1 MQEFGIFILDGHGG
15 LGEPCAVSDA
25 GPHGRRRSAEEPG
38 FDEVLDRLRVV
49 VERLEGGKL
58 SLEES
63 LAAYEEGVSLAR
75 RGHSLLDRVEKR
87 VEVLVRAGSSGIEV
101 APFAVPDDA
110 GDDEATGN
118 GRGGEQE
125 ADDEN
130 GP

>member
-1 MQEFGIFILDGHGG
+1 MQELGFFILDGQVAR
-15 LGEPCAVSDA
+15 GESCAVSDA

-75 RGHSLLDRVEKR
+75 RGHALLDSAEKR
-87 VEVLVRAGSSGIEV
+87 VEVLVRAGSSGVEV

-110 GDDEATGN
+110 SDDESAGN

-130 GP
+130 GL

>member
-1 MQEFGIFILDGHGG
+1 MRDFGFFILDGQRGV
-15 LGEPCAVSDA
+15 GESCAVSDA
-25 GPHGRRRSAEEPG
+25 GPHARRRSAEEPG

-75 RGHSLLDRVEKR
+75 RGHALLDSAEKR
-87 VEVLVRAGSSGIEV
+87 VEVLVRAGSSGVEV
-101 APFAVPDDA
+101 APFAVPDDPG
-110 GDDEATGN
+110 GDAPPGN
-118 GRGGEQE
+118 GRDGEQE

-130 GP
+130 GS

>member
-1 MQEFGIFILDGHGG
+1 M
-15 LGEPCAVSDA
+15 SDA
-25 GPHGRRRSAEEPG
+25 GPHGRRRSADEPG

-75 RGHSLLDRVEKR
+75 RGHALLDSAEKR

-110 GDDEATGN
+110 GDDESTGN
-118 GRGGEQE
+118 GRGEQE

-130 GP
+130 GL